1 MCPSTRPRSGE
12 TPAQGLIDAHCHI
25 DFPCFDEG
33 REQLLAECAASG
45 IRRIVVPGTVPDGW
59 SKILELACTYPI
71 LAPAA
76 GLHPW
81 WADEFGDDSLEQL
94 DQLLAANSDLVAVG
108 ECGLDRKRGAAL
120 EPQQAVFEAQIRL
133 AARHGRPLLIHSV
146 GTHDTVLSLLRRTGF
161 TAPFLMHGFSGS
173 LEQAKALV
181 RQGGFIGVSGIITHP
196 QASRARRVM
205 AQLPL
210 EALVLETDAPGL
222 PPHGVPRDSNTPL
235 NLPWVLNV
243 LCGLREEPRAAIVAA
258 IRDNTRRLF
267 MQRLGTEGLQKRG
280 APV

>member
-12 TPAQGLIDAHCHI
+12 TPAPGLIDAHCHI
-25 DFPCFDEG
+25 DFPRFDAG
-33 REQLLAECAASG
+33 REQLLAECAESG
-45 IRRIVVPGTVPDGW
+45 IRRIVVPGTVPEGW
-59 SKILELACTYPI
+59 EKILELARIHPM

-81 WADEFGDDSLEQL
+81 WADGFGDDSLEQL
-94 DQLLAANSDLVAVG
+94 DRHLTANGELVAVG
-108 ECGLDRKRGAAL
+108 ECGLDRKQGPAL
-120 EPQQAVFEAQIRL
+120 DQQQGVFEAQIRL
-133 AARHGRPLLIHSV
+133 AGRHDRPLLIHSV
-146 GTHDTVLSLLRRTGF
+146 GTHDTVLALLRRIRF
-161 TAPFLMHGFSGS
+161 TPPFLMHGFSGS
-173 LEQAKALV
+173 LEQAQALV
-181 RQGGFIGVSGIITHP
+181 RQGGFVGVSGIITHP
-196 QASRARRVM
+196 RARRVRRVM

-235 NLPWVLNV
+235 NLPWVLDT

-267 MQRLGTEGLQKRG
+267 MQRLDTEGLQKRG